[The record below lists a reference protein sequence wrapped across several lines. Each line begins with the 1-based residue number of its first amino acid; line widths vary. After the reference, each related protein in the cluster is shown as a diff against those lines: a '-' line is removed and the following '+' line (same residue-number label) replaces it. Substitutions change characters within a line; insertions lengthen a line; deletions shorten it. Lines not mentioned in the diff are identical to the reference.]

1 MWKLQHL
8 TTLLVPYNIDQRVGA
23 LGDMTWCNERNVF
36 VIFFASGCPEDPA
49 VQLIGHAVK
58 KKWVNGRRWCE
69 VERRTLID
77 INLSEWCLCRYN

>member
-1 MWKLQHL
+1 VEAPTSNDSTCAIQYRPKGRSLGRHD
-8 TTLLVPYNIDQRVGA
+8 LVQRKECVCDF
-23 LGDMTWCNERNVF
+23 L
-36 VIFFASGCPEDPA
+36 FASGCPEDPA